1 MKNSNKAGILVIGIF
16 IGVIAGIA
24 IAAWM
29 DYMGYEINPL
39 YRISKII
46 YPDQTITNS
55 EHLYS
60 FNKDSADFSG
70 DDNNNN
76 EYDRSPG
83 NEHDTAGSGNG
94 DNDASQNGNSDS
106 VEFGNDAAE
115 NFNPK
120 ESIKVASDQLIGSRA
135 IKVAGLVVE
144 KTNNLDSILVDDK
157 YTSRNTGSIKVELW
171 YSPINYTGYKWSNN
185 KLVIFG
191 FYELDMVKL
200 KFLEKRYYFNY
211 GTLYYSLEPTTTFR
225 TLELMQDA
233 ALIKKLN
240 TI

>member
-46 YPDQTITNS
+46 YPDQNNTNRD
-55 EHLYS
+55 HLYS

-70 DDNNNN
+70 HDRNNN
-76 EYDRSPG
+76 EYDPTPENNYDSS
-83 NEHDTAGSGNG
+83 ASGNG
-94 DNDASQNGNSDS
+94 DYNASQNRNSDS
-106 VEFGNDAAE
+106 VKSGNNAAE
-115 NFNPK
+115 NSNPK
-120 ESIKVASDQLIGSRA
+120 DGIKVASDQLIGSRA
-135 IKVAGLVVE
+135 IKVAGMVVE
-144 KTNNLDSILVDDK
+144 KTNNLDSLLIDDK
-157 YTSRNTGSIKVELW
+157 FTTRNTGSIKVELW

-200 KFLEKRYYFNY
+200 KFLEKHYYFNY
-211 GTLYYSLEPTTTFR
+211 GTLYYSMEPTSTFK
-225 TLELMQDA
+225 TLELIQDA
-233 ALIKKLN
+233 GLIKKLN
-240 TI
+240 TL